1 MCSWNLQIKW
11 DKKNQRKCFA
21 LVSGQLEH
29 DVPVV
34 NKDSSLEDVVKKVGT
49 AHGITLSEVG
59 IVAAT
64 TASKTTTSGKNI
76 KNKLKSVMNSAKKH
90 LKPDS
95 LASTESAQAYMSML
109 EIFQDAS
116 IVKDDLVSLIKDK
129 KYRDIQ

>member
-1 MCSWNLQIKW
+1 
-11 DKKNQRKCFA
+11 
-21 LVSGQLEH
+21 
-29 DVPVV
+29 
-34 NKDSSLEDVVKKVGT
+34 
-49 AHGITLSEVG
+49 
-59 IVAAT
+59 
-64 TASKTTTSGKNI
+64 
-76 KNKLKSVMNSAKKH
+76 MNSAKKH